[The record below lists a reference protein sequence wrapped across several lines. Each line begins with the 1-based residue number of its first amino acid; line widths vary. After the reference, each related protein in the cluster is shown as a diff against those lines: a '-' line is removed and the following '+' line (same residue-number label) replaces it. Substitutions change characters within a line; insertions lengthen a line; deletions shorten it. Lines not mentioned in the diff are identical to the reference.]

1 MVKRILMIAFHFPP
15 IKASSGIQ
23 RTLRFAQYLPDF
35 DWIPVVLAPHP
46 RAYAAVSNEDMEALS
61 DRIEV
66 RRAFALDTR
75 LHLSIGGRYP
85 RFAAVPD
92 RWVSWCLGAVPAG
105 LELIRRF
112 RPAVIWST
120 FPIATA
126 HLIGLTLSRLT
137 NVPWVADFRD
147 PMAQEG
153 YPSDPLIWKS
163 FDWIE
168 KRTIRRAAAAT
179 FTTPGAVRDYRR
191 RYPEQAPRFSVI
203 ENGYDEKAF
212 SAAEQGAKTT
222 SARTPGEPF
231 TLVHSG
237 TIYPEER
244 DPRQLFTS
252 IAAMLEAGE
261 ITPKLLRIVLRAT
274 AHDSYLQ
281 ELIDGAG
288 IQSIVTLAPPLHY
301 EQALQ
306 EMLTADAL
314 LILQSANCNDQIP
327 AKLYECL
334 RAKRPI
340 FALTD
345 PAGDTAN
352 ALRAAGIDTIA
363 ALDSAPSIRE
373 ALQRFLT
380 LLQSGEAPIAS
391 EGSVT
396 SASRRGRTAEFA
408 GLLDRITQSG

>member
-1 MVKRILMIAFHFPP
+1 
-15 IKASSGIQ
+15 
-23 RTLRFAQYLPDF
+23 
-35 DWIPVVLAPHP
+35 
-46 RAYAAVSNEDMEALS
+46 
-61 DRIEV
+61 
-66 RRAFALDTR
+66 
-75 LHLSIGGRYP
+75 
-85 RFAAVPD
+85 
-92 RWVSWCLGAVPAG
+92 
-105 LELIRRF
+105 
-112 RPAVIWST
+112 
-120 FPIATA
+120 
-126 HLIGLTLSRLT
+126 
-137 NVPWVADFRD
+137 
-147 PMAQEG
+147 
-153 YPSDPLIWKS
+153 
-163 FDWIE
+163 
-168 KRTIRRAAAAT
+168 
-179 FTTPGAVRDYRR
+179 
-191 RYPEQAPRFSVI
+191 
-203 ENGYDEKAF
+203 
-212 SAAEQGAKTT
+212 
-222 SARTPGEPF
+222 
-231 TLVHSG
+231 
-237 TIYPEER
+237 
-244 DPRQLFTS
+244 
-252 IAAMLEAGE
+252 
-261 ITPKLLRIVLRAT
+261 LRAT

-281 ELIDGAG
+281 QLIDDAG
-288 IQSIVTLAPPLHY
+288 VQSIVTLAPPLHY